1 MLEYEDFEKYMLE
14 IKNQQEK
21 EHALDNALHNMSP
34 DFGGFSSE
42 TLDLIVELLKRL
54 MLDEEDWIGY
64 YIWESEWGTKHPY
77 VWDEDDKEIPLQ
89 TLKDLYNIIVEG
101 NRNEKSNSTND

>member
-14 IKNQQEK
+14 IKSQQEK
-21 EHALDNALHNMSP
+21 EHALDNALYNISP
-34 DFGGFSSE
+34 DFGGFSSG

-64 YIWESEWGTKHPY
+64 YIWESEWGTKFPY
-77 VWDEDDKEIPLQ
+77 VWDENNKEIPLQ
-89 TLKDLYNIIVEG
+89 TLKDLYNIIIED
-101 NRNEKSNSTND
+101 K